1 MAVLVLDAGVLI
13 AHERGDRTPAAW
25 LERAAQEGVDIAV
38 AAPTITEVWRD
49 GSRQARLARLL
60 NVCRIIDCD
69 RRLARAAG
77 EIMARANSRESLDA
91 IVVAAAA
98 VVGGAVLTDDLAD
111 FRPLGTA
118 AGVRVVALSARG
130 RP

>member
-13 AHERGDRTPAAW
+13 AHERGDRSPAAW
-25 LERAAQEGVDIAV
+25 LDRAAREGVDIAV

-69 RRLARAAG
+69 RQLARSGG
-77 EIMARANSRESLDA
+77 EIMARASSRATLDA
-91 IVVAAAA
+91 IVVAAA
-98 VVGGAVLTDDLAD
+98 VLVGGAVLTDDLSD
-111 FRPLGTA
+111 LRSLGAA
-118 AGVRVVALSARG
+118 AGVRVVALHRA
-130 RP
+130 